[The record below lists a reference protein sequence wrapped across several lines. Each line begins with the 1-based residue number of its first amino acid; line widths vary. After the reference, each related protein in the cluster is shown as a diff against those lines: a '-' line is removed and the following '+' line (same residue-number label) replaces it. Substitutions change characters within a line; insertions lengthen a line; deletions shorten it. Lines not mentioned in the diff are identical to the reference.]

1 MEHENKV
8 NLDLNIIKLKHK
20 LKNIKLKPRYKLL
33 KEYNETLDNL
43 KELLK
48 KQKTL
53 DKLNFYKNLMSIQ
66 EFKDDVFKRK
76 KNKALYLKL
85 NNFEKDFIKEN
96 QYDYLND
103 NLNLLTNNT
112 SPNCEL
118 VYKWKNLKLEIF
130 NKNIRD

>member
-66 EFKDDVFKRK
+66 EFKDDVLKRK
-76 KNKALYLKL
+76 KNKALYLRL
-85 NNFEKDFIKEN
+85 NNFRYYVALAEEKIPKI
-96 QYDYLND
+96 Y
-103 NLNLLTNNT
+103 
-112 SPNCEL
+112 
-118 VYKWKNLKLEIF
+118 
-130 NKNIRD
+130 